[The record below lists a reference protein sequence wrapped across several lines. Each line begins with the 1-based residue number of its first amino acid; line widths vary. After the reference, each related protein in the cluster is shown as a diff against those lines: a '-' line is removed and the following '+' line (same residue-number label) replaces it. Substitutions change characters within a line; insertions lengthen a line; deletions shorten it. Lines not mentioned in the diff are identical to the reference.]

1 MAKSKKEPVKVKKNA
16 LREQIATTLETT
28 FTDLKESVGEKKFAR
43 QVKKASKVLASG
55 AVKKTSK
62 VAAAPKA
69 KAAAKAK
76 TKAPAKA
83 AKKK

>member
-1 MAKSKKEPVKVKKNA
+1 MAKSKNEPVKVKKNA
-16 LREQIATTLETT
+16 LREQIAATLQTT
-28 FTDLKESVGEKKFAR
+28 FTDLKETVGEKKFAR

-62 VAAAPKA
+62 VITATPK

-76 TKAPAKA
+76 AKAPAKVT
-83 AKKK
+83 KKK